1 MTRFVLPIVAV
12 LGVSWLAGLVS
23 AQEGAGNDE
32 IKYKLQVDGKSPF
45 VVANFVAGHHEGKPG
60 CPYVMVSNS
69 RKRGVVI
76 LGRGEEGVA
85 QAIEI
90 AKALE
95 EKNLKADQH
104 LGFVVAYDVGHVMV
118 AALAK
123 EAGLQHFGV
132 GVPRGG
138 NQSGEKL
145 FQVLGITDKTDT
157 VVTVVDRKIVKGIWL
172 LSNQN
177 ETKDSR
183 AIVAGEAEK
192 MILTEPEQPKANE

>member
-1 MTRFVLPIVAV
+1 
-12 LGVSWLAGLVS
+12 
-23 AQEGAGNDE
+23 
-32 IKYKLQVDGKSPF
+32 
-45 VVANFVAGHHEGKPG
+45 
-60 CPYVMVSNS
+60 
-69 RKRGVVI
+69 
-76 LGRGEEGVA
+76 
-85 QAIEI
+85 
-90 AKALE
+90 
-95 EKNLKADQH
+95 
-104 LGFVVAYDVGHVMV
+104 V